1 MAGSDNRQRHHQYLV
16 RLTPEE
22 FLDIS
27 AKADN
32 AGMTPAAFFRLAALG
47 TPGPRAQRRP
57 PADHKALREI
67 LGHCG
72 RIGNNLNQIAY
83 QMNKRGNPDIPEL
96 LSELKSYK
104 KIRTAIY
111 TALNMNPSDDH
122 QGK

>member
-1 MAGSDNRQRHHQYLV
+1 MAGSDNRQRYHQYLV
-16 RLTPEE
+16 RLTHEE
-22 FLDIS
+22 WEDIS

-32 AGMTPAAFFRLAALG
+32 AGMTPAAFFRQAALG

-83 QMNKRGNPDIPEL
+83 QLNKRGKSNIPL
-96 LSELKSYK
+96 LVSELKSYK
-104 KIRTAIY
+104 KIRAAIY
-111 TALNMNPSDDH
+111 TALNMNPADDH
-122 QGK
+122 KGK

>member
-32 AGMTPAAFFRLAALG
+32 AGMTPAAFFRFAALG
-47 TPGPRAQRRP
+47 TPGPRSQRRP

>member
-22 FLDIS
+22 HEEIS

-47 TPGPRAQRRP
+47 TPGPRSQRRP

-104 KIRTAIY
+104 KIRAAIY

>member
-22 FLDIS
+22 HEDIS

-47 TPGPRAQRRP
+47 TPGPRSQRRP

>member
-22 FLDIS
+22 YEDVS

-47 TPGPRAQRRP
+47 SPGPRAQRRP

-83 QMNKRGNPDIPEL
+83 QLNKRGKPAIPQL

-111 TALNMNPSDDH
+111 TALNMNPSDDNK
-122 QGK
+122 GK

>member
-47 TPGPRAQRRP
+47 TPGPRSQRRP